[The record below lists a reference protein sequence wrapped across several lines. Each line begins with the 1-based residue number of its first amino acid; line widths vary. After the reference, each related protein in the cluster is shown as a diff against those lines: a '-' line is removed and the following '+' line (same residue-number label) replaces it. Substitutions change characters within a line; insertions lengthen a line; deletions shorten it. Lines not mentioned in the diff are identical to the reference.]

1 MSLLFT
7 PIPQY
12 LPKKPRV
19 LFMGTPEFAVPTL
32 QALLDW
38 GADVVG
44 VVSQSDKPKGRG
56 NLLQRTPTAS
66 FADAHGIPV
75 YQWLKLSQ
83 ESYDTLSAIG
93 YDLAVVIA
101 YGKILPK
108 RYLIL
113 PPFGCINLHASIL
126 PKYRGSA
133 PIQRAILSGETETG
147 VCVMH
152 LDEGMDTGDVG
163 LTKVC
168 PINPTD
174 TAQILHDRLAELSA
188 IAVKEALTL
197 WTQGLLEFKP
207 QAHEMATLAPM
218 IDKDEAHIIWTKT
231 ATAIFNQIRGF
242 SPWPG
247 TYSDHVEN
255 QNERLKIHQAFVIP
269 QSDPMT
275 KDWSQSAGEIV
286 AHLPEGPVIRCG
298 SDFLCLTEVQR
309 NGKKSVKGSDFLR
322 GYSFT
327 IGQHLI

>member
-1 MSLLFT
+1 MSLLFQ

-44 VVSQSDKPKGRG
+44 VVSQADKPKGRG
-56 NLLQRTPTAS
+56 NLLQRTATAS

-83 ESYDTLSAIG
+83 ESYDTLSGIG

-108 RYLIL
+108 RYLVL

-133 PIQRAILSGETETG
+133 PIQRAILEGETQTG

-168 PINPTD
+168 DIHTTD
-174 TAQILHDRLAELSA
+174 TAQTLHDRLAVLSA
-188 IAVKEALTL
+188 EAVKEALDL
-197 WTQGLLEFKP
+197 WTRGELVFIP
-207 QAHEMATLAPM
+207 QDHQKATLAPM
-218 IDKDEAHIIWTKT
+218 IDKDEGKIDWHKS

-247 TYSDHVEN
+247 TYSDHQEN
-255 QNERLKIHQAFVIP
+255 QNERLKIHQATVIL
-269 QSDPMT
+269 QTDPIA
-275 KDWSQSAGEIV
+275 KDWGKATGQIV
-286 AHLPEGPVIRCG
+286 AHLAQGPVIACG
-298 SDFLCLTEVQR
+298 FDYLCLTEIQR
-309 NGKKSVKGSDFLR
+309 MGKKSVKGGDFLR
-322 GYSFT
+322 GYSFA